1 MWTPPF
7 LVGAQY
13 VCAWTFYKASN
24 KIIHAHKKKKKKEWD
39 ALGERSFL
47 KLLYI
52 SENLE
57 SNTNTYRPS
66 AKNGGD
72 LYFLFQALRNF
83 CQVTNQ
89 LIDCQVDV
97 SSHNQLIEQSQW
109 PLITKNTYL
118 KKWVQKINEAN
129 KQKP

>member
-1 MWTPPF
+1 ME
-7 LVGAQY
+7 V
-13 VCAWTFYKASN
+13 
-24 KIIHAHKKKKKKEWD
+24 I
-39 ALGERSFL
+39 
-47 KLLYI
+47 YI
-52 SENLE
+52 
-57 SNTNTYRPS
+57 
-66 AKNGGD
+66 
-72 LYFLFQALRNF
+72 FLFQALRNF

-109 PLITKNTYL
+109 PLITKTTYL